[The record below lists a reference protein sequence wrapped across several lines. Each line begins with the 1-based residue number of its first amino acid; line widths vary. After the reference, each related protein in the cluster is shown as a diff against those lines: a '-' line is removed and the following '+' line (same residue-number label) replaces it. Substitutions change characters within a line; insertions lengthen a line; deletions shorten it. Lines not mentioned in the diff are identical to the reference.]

1 MSYIG
6 IGEPSEI
13 ISREDKEIILG
24 LEEFDTRVNTE
35 KSFADHLEIK
45 KLTLRQKHA
54 EERD

>member
-13 ISREDKEIILG
+13 ISRKDKEIILG